1 MATPSY
7 SETRGRDMLDAP
19 PPTGRQRSAPDGAR
33 GRSQSRSKLAAL
45 ALDTPE
51 GEIRDDE
58 LSAEGQGSELDNHP
72 VVQMFEHYAQG
83 RGHFQIVATL
93 APQLMATVTDLLT
106 LLDQLIPQQAA
117 AMLSGSGMIGS
128 PSMGAGTPQPAGAG
142 GPPAA
147 GLGQLAGVG
156 GVGAQGGPP
165 MMGATPGA
173 PMGAGMGAPMM

>member
-19 PPTGRQRSAPDGAR
+19 PPTGRQRSAPDGP
-33 GRSQSRSKLAAL
+33 SRRPKSKLSAL

-51 GEIRDDE
+51 GEIPDDE
-58 LSAEGQGSELDNHP
+58 LSAEGEGSELDNHP
-72 VVQMFEHYAQG
+72 VVQVFDHYAQA
-83 RGHFQIVATL
+83 RGHLQIVGTL
-93 APQLMATVTDLLT
+93 MPQVMATVTDLTT

-128 PSMGAGTPQPAGAG
+128 PSMGAGTPQPAGVG

-147 GLGQLAGVG
+147 GLGALAGVG
-156 GVGAQGGPP
+156 GVGTQGGPP
-165 MMGATPGA
+165 MMGATPGVG
-173 PMGAGMGAPMM
+173 MGAGVGAPMM